1 LPAKNNNNNNNNHQP
16 PRRKTTKPNSET
28 YVNYFGR
35 SPYER
40 IKLRQLDLSKLPI
53 EGLTQLECGG
63 QGADID
69 TAWNEEQTPGVAR
82 LAAGCVIEAA
92 VRVATGRLLNAFA
105 VVRPP
110 GESAAHV

>member
-1 LPAKNNNNNNNNHQP
+1 MPIANS
-16 PRRKTTKPNSET
+16 SET
-28 YVNYFGR
+28 YSNYFGR

-53 EGLTQLECGG
+53 DGLTQLDCGG

-82 LAAGCVIEAA
+82 LAVGCVIEAA
-92 VRVATGRLLNAFA
+92 VQVAKGQLLNAFA
-105 VVRPP
+105 IVRPP
-110 GESAAHV
+110 GKHPEQT

>member
-1 LPAKNNNNNNNNHQP
+1 M
-16 PRRKTTKPNSET
+16 
-28 YVNYFGR
+28 
-35 SPYER
+35 
-40 IKLRQLDLSKLPI
+40 PI
-53 EGLTQLECGG
+53 QGLTRLECGG

-92 VRVATGRLLNAFA
+92 VQVARGKLRNAFA

-110 GESAAHV
+110 GKCCFCAVARKLAALACLLACV